1 MKCPKC
7 ETTENIKWLLRHQS
21 IDENDEGTNANVITI
36 LCTECGNN
44 ETVFIEDYLPDI
56 FTSWS
61 ELPPQDSGM
70 SGLGALGGLFGGL
83 MGGMGSM
90 VQPQPEPI
98 GWRSATNAAKEIRD
112 MNATMFPPE
121 PEPTEMEPPQ
131 DDNIIEVEANGDNT

>member
-36 LCTECGNN
+36 LCTECGHN
-44 ETVFIEDYLPDI
+44 ETVFIEEYLGDI

-61 ELPPQDSGM
+61 ETPQNSNGN
-70 SGLGALGGLFGGL
+70 GLMGGGIGSLFGGL
-83 MGGMGSM
+83 MGAMGSNNFI
-90 VQPQPEPI
+90 PEPEPT

-112 MNATMFPPE
+112 RNRMFAGPV
-121 PEPTEMEPPQ
+121 EMEPPQ
-131 DDNIIEVEANGDNT
+131 DNDVIEVEPDEEVSIN

>member
-7 ETTENIKWLLRHQS
+7 EATTNIKWLLRHQS

-61 ELPPQDSGM
+61 ESKGD
-70 SGLGALGGLFGGL
+70 SGLGSLGGLGGLFGGL
-83 MGGMGSM
+83 MGGMMGS
-90 VQPQPEPI
+90 PQPIPEPT
-98 GWRSATNAAKEIRD
+98 GWRSATNAANEIRKQ
-112 MNATMFPPE
+112 NELIFGQS
-121 PEPTEMEPPQ
+121 PEPTDMEPRE
-131 DDNIIEVEANGDNT
+131 DGDIIDMPITTD